1 MLNKIK
7 LFFRNIYIEALH
19 EARLELKA
27 EELRKL
33 WDEHTQEVEKPTP
46 TARDVVEQIFDR
58 GIEWYDWNEG
68 PIELRREA
76 YRDAQ
81 YFLNSTHIQNVI
93 HYLIATGSKTAV
105 LQNDPESRAVRDFQM
120 TINGIELLREE
131 LQGIQNPDRLTQE

>member
-7 LFFRNIYIEALH
+7 LFFRNIYREALH

-27 EELRKL
+27 ERLSKQ
-33 WDEHTQEVEKPTP
+33 WDAHAEEVSRSVP

-68 PIELRREA
+68 PIELRRQA
-76 YRDAQ
+76 YQDAQ
-81 YFLNSTHIQNVI
+81 YFLNSEHIQNVI
-93 HYLIATGSKTAV
+93 NYLIATGSKTAV
-105 LQNDPESRAVRDFQM
+105 LQNDPGSRAIRDFQM